1 MTSPALAH
9 GPHGAASPN
18 TRWLQLAVGVICMIA
33 TANIQYAWTLFV
45 PEIQETYGWSRA
57 KIQLA
62 FTIFVL
68 VQTWLAP
75 IEGYFIDKFGP
86 RLMVAFGAV
95 FIGAAWVINSQAS
108 SLTGFYIGAA
118 VGGLGVGSI
127 YATCINNA
135 LKWFPDRRG
144 LAVGLTAGGYGAG
157 SAATIL
163 PIAAMIESSGFQHTF
178 LVFGLLQGS
187 LAFVAAW
194 FLRSPTAAEVKGSAK
209 LVQARRDYT
218 LKEALNTRL
227 FWLMFLM
234 FILVVTGGMMAV
246 AQLGVIA
253 KDLGVKEFK
262 VDLYFFVMAALPLA
276 LMLDRIMNGI
286 SRPLFGW
293 ISDNIGREKTM
304 VIAFTLEG
312 LGIIALG
319 YFGSNPYAFL
329 ILSGVVFLAWGEV
342 YSLFSA
348 LAGDAFG
355 TRHIGKI
362 YGVLYTAKGIGAL
375 FVPVGNLM
383 MEATGTWSTVLY
395 TVAAMD
401 LTAAF
406 LAIVVLRPTLARH
419 VEASRTLQA
428 QELAGGGE
436 LHLPARA

>member
-1 MTSPALAH
+1 MN
-9 GPHGAASPN
+9 AATQNLSGSSDK
-18 TRWLQLAVGVICMIA
+18 TRWIQLIVGVVCMIA

-45 PEIQETYGWSRA
+45 PEIQGMFGWARA
-57 KIQLA
+57 EIQIA

-75 IEGYFIDKFGP
+75 IEGYFIDKLGP

-95 FIGAAWVINSQAS
+95 FIGVAWYINSQATT
-108 SLTGFYIGAA
+108 LAGFYIGAA
-118 VGGLGVGSI
+118 FGGIGVGSI

-163 PIAAMIESSGFQHTF
+163 PIAAMIESSGFQETF
-178 LVFGLLQGS
+178 LFFGILQGS
-187 LAFVAAW
+187 LAFIAAW
-194 FLRSPTAAEVKGSAK
+194 FLRSPNKGEVSASAK
-209 LVQARRDYT
+209 LVQATRDYT
-218 LKEALNTRL
+218 LKEALNTKL
-227 FWLMFLM
+227 FWLMFIM
-234 FILVVTGGMMAV
+234 FICVVTGGMMAV

-253 KDLGVKEFK
+253 QDLGVKEFK
-262 VDLYFFVMAALPLA
+262 VDMHFFVMAALPLA

-319 YFGSNPYAFL
+319 YFGSNPWAFL

-355 TRHIGKI
+355 TKHIGKI

-395 TVAAMD
+395 TVACMD

-406 LAIVVLRPTLARH
+406 LAIVVLRPTLKKH
-419 VEASRTLQA
+419 VAFSKDLLQKENA
-428 QELAGGGE
+428 AAGISAT
-436 LHLPARA
+436 ARA

>member
-1 MTSPALAH
+1 MSNMPSATLDQPVS
-9 GPHGAASPN
+9 SK
-18 TRWLQLAVGVICMIA
+18 RWLQLVVGVICMIA

-45 PEIQETYGWSRA
+45 PEIQGHFGWARA
-57 KIQLA
+57 EIQIA

-75 IEGYFIDKFGP
+75 IEGYFIDKLGP

-95 FIGAAWVINSQAS
+95 FIGVAWIINSQAS
-108 SLTGFYIGAA
+108 SLAGFYVGAIF
-118 VGGLGVGSI
+118 GGIGVGSI

-163 PIAAMIESSGFQHTF
+163 PIAAMIESSGFQETF
-178 LVFGLLQGS
+178 LFFGILQGS
-187 LAFVAAW
+187 LAFIAAW
-194 FLRSPTAAEVKGSAK
+194 FLRSPKKDEIKTSAK
-209 LVQARRDYT
+209 LAQATRDYT
-218 LKEALNTRL
+218 LKEALSTKL
-227 FWLMFLM
+227 FWLMFFM
-234 FILVVTGGMMAV
+234 FICVVTGGMMAV

-253 KDLGVKEFK
+253 TDLGVKHFE
-262 VDLYFFVMAALPLA
+262 VNMYFFTMAALPLA
-276 LMLDRIMNGI
+276 LMLDRIMNGV

-319 YFGSNPYAFL
+319 YFGSNPWAFL

-355 TRHIGKI
+355 TKHIGKI

-395 TVAAMD
+395 TVACMD

-406 LAIVVLRPTLARH
+406 LAIMVLRPTLAKH
-419 VEASRTLQA
+419 VKTSADLMQKENAA
-428 QELAGGGE
+428 KGNAAAI
-436 LHLPARA
+436 PA